1 MQVNEVHKVSAKQTM
16 STKTQRKVLATM
28 KRILIFIIACIWNIL
43 FLYLCGFWQQIP
55 LNIDYFIDIF
65 FGVLS
70 VILLSL
76 GNVSVIIQIL
86 CRVKFAKLQ
95 KKIFDIKFI
104 RQCIL
109 FAVFYVGSIIYV
121 RELVFVHG
129 AFYVA
134 LFAFVMSVG
143 WLGGS
148 RVLWISEEKSY
159 YLNESGKLYHVE
171 AVVENDKVF
180 ELACTRKGERDRIIT
195 IEKKKEKTYY
205 AE

>member
-1 MQVNEVHKVSAKQTM
+1 
-16 STKTQRKVLATM
+16 M
-28 KRILIFIIACIWNIL
+28 KRFFLFLPACLWNIL
-43 FLYLCGFWQQIP
+43 FLFLCGFWQQIP

-70 VILLSL
+70 VLLLSA
-76 GNVSVIIQIL
+76 GNVSVIMQIV
-86 CRVKFAKLQ
+86 CRVKYRAWKR
-95 KKIFDIKFI
+95 KVFDKRFL

-109 FAVFYVGSIIYV
+109 FVIFYVGSLLYV

-134 LFAFVMSVG
+134 LLAFVMSVG

-148 RVLWISEEKSY
+148 RTLWMGETGGF
-159 YLNESGKLYHVE
+159 YLNEACKLYQVTD
-171 AVVENDKVF
+171 VVENDKVY
-180 ELACTRKGERDRIIT
+180 ELACTRKGERDRTIT
-195 IEKKKEKTYY
+195 IEKKKEKYY

>member
-1 MQVNEVHKVSAKQTM
+1 
-16 STKTQRKVLATM
+16 M
-28 KRILIFIIACIWNIL
+28 KRFLIFLVACIWNIL
-43 FLYLCGFWQQIP
+43 FFYICGFWQQIP

-76 GNVSVIIQIL
+76 GNTSVIIQSL
-86 CRVKFAKLQ
+86 CRVKFHALPRKV
-95 KKIFDIKFI
+95 FDKKFI
-104 RQCIL
+104 KQCIL
-109 FAVFYVGSIIYV
+109 FVIFYVGSIVYV

-148 RVLWISEEKSY
+148 RTLWQGEGESF
-159 YLNESGKLYHVE
+159 YLNETCKLYKVIS
-171 AVVENDKVF
+171 VVENDKVF
-180 ELACTRKGERDRIIT
+180 ELACTRKGERDRTIT
-195 IEKKKEKTYY
+195 IEKKKERTYY

>member
-1 MQVNEVHKVSAKQTM
+1 
-16 STKTQRKVLATM
+16 M
-28 KRILIFIIACIWNIL
+28 KRILIFIAACIWNII

-70 VILLSL
+70 VLLLSL
-76 GNVSVIIQIL
+76 GNVSVITQIVG
-86 CRVKFAKLQ
+86 R
-95 KKIFDIKFI
+95 IKFKELKRKTFDKKFL

-109 FAVFYVGSIIYV
+109 LVIFYVGSLVYV

-148 RVLWISEEKSY
+148 RTLWMGAEGGF
-159 YLNESGKLYHVE
+159 YLNETGKLYHVS

-180 ELACTRKGERDRIIT
+180 ELACTRKGERDRTIT
-195 IEKKKEKTYY
+195 IEKKKEKVYY

>member
-1 MQVNEVHKVSAKQTM
+1 
-16 STKTQRKVLATM
+16 M
-28 KRILIFIIACIWNIL
+28 KRFLVFIAACLWNIL
-43 FLYLCGFWQQIP
+43 FFYICGFWQQIP

-70 VILLSL
+70 VLLLSL
-76 GNVSVIIQIL
+76 GNTSVMMQII
-86 CRVKFAKLQ
+86 CRVKFSKL
-95 KKIFDIKFI
+95 KKKVFDKKFI

-109 FAVFYVGSIIYV
+109 FVIFYVGSALYV
-121 RELVFVHG
+121 RELVYVHG

-148 RVLWISEEKSY
+148 RTLWQGEEGGF
-159 YLNESGKLYHVE
+159 YLNEVGKLYTVTS
-171 AVVENDKVF
+171 VVENDKVF
-180 ELACTRKGERDRIIT
+180 DLACTRKGERDRTIT
-195 IEKKKEKTYY
+195 IEKKRERMYY

>member
-1 MQVNEVHKVSAKQTM
+1 
-16 STKTQRKVLATM
+16 M
-28 KRILIFIIACIWNIL
+28 KRILIFLAGCIWNIL

-70 VILLSL
+70 VLLLSL
-76 GNVSVIIQIL
+76 GNTSVIIQLI
-86 CRVKFAKLQ
+86 CRVKFGKLQ
-95 KKIFDIKFI
+95 RKVFDKKFI

-109 FAVFYVGSIIYV
+109 FIVFYVGSALYV

-143 WLGGS
+143 WLSGS
-148 RVLWISEEKSY
+148 RTLWMREGNGF
-159 YLNESGKLYHVE
+159 YLNETCKLYNVTS
-171 AVVENDKVF
+171 VVENEKVY
-180 ELACTRKGERDRIIT
+180 ELACTRKGERDRTIT
-195 IEKKKEKTYY
+195 IEKQKGKIYY

>member
-1 MQVNEVHKVSAKQTM
+1 
-16 STKTQRKVLATM
+16 M
-28 KRILIFIIACIWNIL
+28 KRFVIFIVACLWNIL

-70 VILLSL
+70 VVLLSL
-76 GNVSVIIQIL
+76 GNVSVIIQII
-86 CRVKFAKLQ
+86 CRVKYSKLQ
-95 KKIFDIKFI
+95 KMVFDKKFI

-109 FAVFYVGSIIYV
+109 FVIFYVGSALYV

-143 WLGGS
+143 WLSGS
-148 RVLWISEEKSY
+148 KILWTGEEKSY
-159 YLNESGKLYHVE
+159 YLNESGKLYNVE
-171 AVVENDKVF
+171 AVMENDKVF
-180 ELACTRKGERDRIIT
+180 ELACTRAGERDRTIT

>member
-1 MQVNEVHKVSAKQTM
+1 
-16 STKTQRKVLATM
+16 M
-28 KRILIFIIACIWNIL
+28 KRIFIFIAACLWNIL

-70 VILLSL
+70 VLLLAL
-76 GNVSVIIQIL
+76 GNTSVIIQII
-86 CRVKFAKLQ
+86 CRVKFSKL
-95 KKIFDIKFI
+95 KKKVFDKKFI

-109 FAVFYVGSIIYV
+109 FVIFYVGSALYV
-121 RELVFVHG
+121 RELVYVHG

-148 RVLWISEEKSY
+148 RTLWQGEEGGFF
-159 YLNESGKLYHVE
+159 LNEVGKLYTVTS
-171 AVVENDKVF
+171 VVENDKVF
-180 ELACTRKGERDRIIT
+180 ELACTRKGERDRMIT
-195 IEKKKEKTYY
+195 IEKKKEKNYY

>member
-1 MQVNEVHKVSAKQTM
+1 
-16 STKTQRKVLATM
+16 M
-28 KRILIFIIACIWNIL
+28 KKFLLFIVACLWNIL
-43 FLYLCGFWQQIP
+43 FLYLCGFWKQIP

-70 VILLSL
+70 VLLLSL
-76 GNVSVIIQIL
+76 GNTSVIIQII
-86 CRVKFAKLQ
+86 CRVKFGKLQ
-95 KKIFDIKFI
+95 KKVFDKKFI
-104 RQCIL
+104 KQCIL
-109 FAVFYVGSIIYV
+109 FVIFYVGSALYV

-148 RVLWISEEKSY
+148 RTLWTGEEGGF
-159 YLNESGKLYHVE
+159 YLNETCKLYTVTS
-171 AVVENDKVF
+171 VMENDKVF
-180 ELACTRKGERDRIIT
+180 ELACTRKGERDRTIT
-195 IEKKKEKTYY
+195 IEKKKEKNYY